1 MEDLKRNES
10 ASLEKLDN
18 EHAEYA
24 VGADADVPTL
34 SPAEEKKLVRKI
46 DFKLVPFLSLL
57 YLLSFLDR
65 VNIGQAKLDGIIP
78 DLGLTANQ
86 FQITL
91 LVFFVGYVSFEI
103 PSNTIL
109 KMAKP
114 SRYISACML
123 LWGITMTLMGIV
135 KSFGGLVAARF
146 CLGIAESPLFPGIS
160 YYLVSWYKRE
170 ESNLRVAIF
179 FSSAT
184 IAGAFGGIL
193 AWAISKMRGIGGKPG
208 WSWIFI
214 IEGLMTVAVSLV
226 APWMIQDFPE
236 DAKFL
241 TEKERKFV
249 VHRLRQDT
257 GGAGNFRWLYVKNA
271 FRDWK
276 TYVFA
281 LIYIGIACP
290 LYALSLFSPTI
301 ISELGSF
308 NIPQSML
315 LSTPPYVLAC
325 IFTIISAFISD
336 RMRQRGIFNIGWMS
350 TTCIGYIILLAIDV
364 RQKPGVA
371 YFAVFL
377 CVGGIAPCI
386 ANSIAWIGGNTA
398 PVIKRGTAMGVFFMT
413 GNSGG
418 IISSVIYRAQDKP
431 AYRLGHGVSLGFSV
445 MALTLSIFMRIWFAR
460 ENARRD
466 AKYGPVPKTV
476 IGPAGVETTAVR
488 DDPFLRAKYGLEGM
502 SEEDIEALGDKSPFF
517 RYLL

>member
-276 TYVFA
+276 TYV
-281 LIYIGIACP
+281 
-290 LYALSLFSPTI
+290 S
-301 ISELGSF
+301 
-308 NIPQSML
+308 
-315 LSTPPYVLAC
+315 C

-336 RMRQRGIFNIGWMS
+336 RMKQRGIFNIGWMS

-488 DDPFLRAKYGLEGM
+488 DDPVLRAKYGLEGM